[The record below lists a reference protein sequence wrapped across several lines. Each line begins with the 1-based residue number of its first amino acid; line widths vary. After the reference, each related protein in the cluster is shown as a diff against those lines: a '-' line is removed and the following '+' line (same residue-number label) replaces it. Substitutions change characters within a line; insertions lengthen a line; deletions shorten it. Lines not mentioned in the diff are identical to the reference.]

1 MPGEIV
7 SIENEK
13 INIREKKNPN
23 IGTKN
28 PKKWVYRK
36 YNGK

>member
-13 INIREKKNPN
+13 INIRTKKNPN
-23 IGTKN
+23 IGTKKSQKMGI
-28 PKKWVYRK
+28 P
-36 YNGK
+36 